1 MSKKKDRS
9 QNRNSQNS
17 QNSWTQP
24 DKHAAPGDTS
34 GTREDPH
41 SDKTIPGSTARSPGK
56 ANKQT

>member
-9 QNRNSQNS
+9 QNHNS
-17 QNSWTQP
+17 QNSWGQP
-24 DKHAAPGDTS
+24 DKHAAPGSSS

-56 ANKQT
+56 GNKQT